1 MIKIMFLKVSNEVGF
16 SIIEFVLCDE
26 VYIDVIVFMYAGIRL
41 TKLLTRSDINVYH
54 STHTTWF

>member
-26 VYIDVIVFMYAGIRL
+26 VYIDVIVFMYFYSHFRNKVQI
-41 TKLLTRSDINVYH
+41 KLNKTSI
-54 STHTTWF
+54 